1 MFDGL
6 FIRTLIGIFAL
17 LVLSSAIAW
26 VLKLRVK
33 TDNARAVVD
42 NLIARINAWW
52 IMAAVLGAA
61 FYGGMWTTV
70 GLFFVLSCA
79 ALREFLRLIELRP
92 SDQYLAILAFA
103 VFTPLQYWFIY
114 DKWYGMFA
122 ILIPVYAFLLLPF
135 LSALTGDTRDFLGR
149 TARLQWTLMLCVYCI
164 SYLPAL
170 LMLPFTNHFAGL
182 NVQLVVYFVLIVQL
196 SDVLQYVFGKIFG
209 KHALVPKV
217 SPNKTWEGLIG
228 GAGTAILLGVLLRGL
243 TPFSA
248 GQAAVICLV
257 LVIAGFAGGLCMSA
271 IKRDRG
277 VKDFGTLIKGHGGIL
292 DRMDSICF
300 AAPVFFHICRYW
312 FLKV

>member
-92 SDQYLAILAFA
+92 SDQYLAILAFT

>member
-243 TPFSA
+243 TPCRA
-248 GQAAVICLV
+248 GQAAMICLV

-312 FLKV
+312 FLKA

>member
-92 SDQYLAILAFA
+92 SDQYLAILAFT

-196 SDVLQYVFGKIFG
+196 SDVLQYVLEKSLANTHWYPKSAPTKHGK
-209 KHALVPKV
+209 A
-217 SPNKTWEGLIG
+217 
-228 GAGTAILLGVLLRGL
+228 
-243 TPFSA
+243 
-248 GQAAVICLV
+248 
-257 LVIAGFAGGLCMSA
+257 
-271 IKRDRG
+271 
-277 VKDFGTLIKGHGGIL
+277 
-292 DRMDSICF
+292 
-300 AAPVFFHICRYW
+300 
-312 FLKV
+312 

>member
-1 MFDGL
+1 MDNSL
-6 FIRTLIGIFAL
+6 FVNTLVGVFIL
-17 LVLSSAIAW
+17 LIVSSTIAW
-26 VLKLRVK
+26 ILKFRVK
-33 TDNARAVVD
+33 TDKGRTVVD

-70 GLFFVLSCA
+70 GLFFVLSCF
-79 ALREFLRLIELRP
+79 ALREFLRLIGMCA
-92 SDQYLAILAFA
+92 SDKRLAILAFV
-103 VFTPLQYWFIY
+103 VFTPLQYWLIY
-114 DKWYGMFA
+114 DLWYGMFA

-135 LSALTGDTRDFLGR
+135 LSVLMGDTEDFLGR
-149 TARLQWTLMLCVYCI
+149 IARLQWALMLCVYCI

-170 LMLPFTNHFAGL
+170 LMLPFKNDFAGL

-209 KHALVPKV
+209 KHALVPKI

-228 GAGTAILLGVLLRGL
+228 GATSAVVLGLLLRGL

-248 GQAAVICLV
+248 LQAAVICLV

-277 VKDFGTLIKGHGGIL
+277 VKDFGTLIKGHGGVL

-312 FLKV
+312 FLQA